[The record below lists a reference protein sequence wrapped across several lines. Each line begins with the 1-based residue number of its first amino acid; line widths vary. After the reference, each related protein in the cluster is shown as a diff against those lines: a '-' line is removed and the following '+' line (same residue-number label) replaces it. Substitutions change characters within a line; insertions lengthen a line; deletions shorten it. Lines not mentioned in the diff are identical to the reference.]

1 MQDLPRRPLSTGELI
16 ARRRQHPAVD
26 IIAMTREI
34 DQKARFNDLPGVN
47 STLITLGAVPE

>member
-1 MQDLPRRPLSTGELI
+1 MRDLPRRPLSTGELI

-34 DQKARFNDLPGVN
+34 DQKARFNELPGVN